1 MAETMTVRGIL
12 KSEARGA
19 GVLLETVRQQ
29 PVAHVPAQ
37 VIREYG
43 LIQGAAVAGTLDAAG
58 KALAAVT
65 SICGLEPEA
74 FRQRT
79 PFADLIAIDPH
90 ERFDFSASD
99 LLSLRLIDL
108 IAPIGKGARGLIV
121 APSKA
126 GKTTLLEHIAQG
138 IRAVD
143 PPARIIVLLIDER
156 PEEVTYF
163 RRTVQAEVYASSG
176 DQSPEEH
183 IALAELMLAH
193 IRTELE
199 CGNDVV
205 VLVDSLTRLVRAVNR
220 RGTNRGSTRTL
231 SGGLDA
237 GALELPRRFFGLAR
251 AIEGGGSVTLLATLL
266 MDTGSR
272 MDQVIY
278 EEFKGTGNCEIV
290 LSRELSEG
298 GLFPALDLRASSTRK
313 ERLFYAPDDAQRLA
327 KLRGALASRTP
338 RGALKQLVDLLA
350 QYPTNREFLD
360 VITL

>member
-1 MAETMTVRGIL
+1 MSEAIRGIL
-12 KSEARGA
+12 KSETRGT
-19 GVLLETVRQQ
+19 GVLFDPASQQ
-29 PVAHVPAQ
+29 PVAHIPART
-37 VIREYG
+37 ILDFG
-43 LIQGAAVAGTLDAAG
+43 LVQGAAVTGTLDAAG
-58 KALAAVT
+58 KSLASVT
-65 SICGLEPEA
+65 SICGLSPEA
-74 FRQRT
+74 FRQRA
-79 PFADLIAIDPH
+79 PFEQLIAIDPH
-90 ERFDFSASD
+90 ERFDFGASE

-121 APSKA
+121 APPKA
-126 GKTTLLEHIAQG
+126 GKTTLLEQIAQG
-138 IRAVD
+138 IRTLD

-176 DQSPEEH
+176 DQSPAEH
-183 IALAELMLAH
+183 VALAELMLAH

-220 RGTNRGSTRTL
+220 QGTPRGGTRTL

-237 GALELPRRFFGLAR
+237 GALDLPRRFFGLAR

-266 MDTGSR
+266 LDTGSR

-278 EEFKGTGNCEIV
+278 EEFKSTGNCEIV
-290 LSRELSEG
+290 LSRELSES

-313 ERLFYAPDDAQRLA
+313 EHRFYPPDDAQRLA
-327 KLRGALASRTP
+327 KLRRALASRSP

-350 QYPTNREFLD
+350 HYPTNREFLD

>member
-1 MAETMTVRGIL
+1 MSETVRGIL

-19 GVLLETVRQQ
+19 GVLLDPTCQQ
-29 PVAHVPAQ
+29 SVASVPAQ
-37 VIREYG
+37 VIRDYG
-43 LIQGAAVAGTLDAAG
+43 LIQGAAVAGALDAAG
-58 KALAAVT
+58 KALASVT

-74 FRQRT
+74 FRQRV
-79 PFADLIAIDPH
+79 PFEDLIAIDPH
-90 ERFDFSASD
+90 ERFDFGASA

-126 GKTTLLEHIAQG
+126 GKTTLLEQIAQG
-138 IRAVD
+138 IRTCD

-176 DQSPEEH
+176 DQSPVEH

-193 IRTELE
+193 IHTELE